1 MPWRTQVLFFTWWF
15 CNQQYF
21 QTRMI
26 QISISRYQNVTLF
39 GGGYTHVR
47 FIISAIMECGWLRLL
62 VRCAGHAWASS
73 SSLHSQMIDLFRID
87 TITKTKK
94 HCLSILLIC
103 HYIQYSIYL
112 VKRSNLE
119 CLNLVSRFLSTT
131 REIKILR
138 HFSRHEFTP
147 TQLTVVG
154 PERVGSNKTI
164 NLKNFRFWNG
174 HHLWM
179 EGVRHYIQMTW

>member
-1 MPWRTQVLFFTWWF
+1 
-15 CNQQYF
+15 
-21 QTRMI
+21 
-26 QISISRYQNVTLF
+26 
-39 GGGYTHVR
+39 
-47 FIISAIMECGWLRLL
+47 MECVWLRLL

-73 SSLHSQMIDLFRID
+73 SSLHSQMTDLFRID

-131 REIKILR
+131 REIEILR

-147 TQLTVVG
+147 MRLTGIG
-154 PERVGSNKTI
+154 PERVGSNSFDIFKFRNNIIIICEWREYVIIFIWHDNMEKVIKTNAPEATYVYVKLICMHI
-164 NLKNFRFWNG
+164 NCFLISLEKFD
-174 HHLWM
+174 
-179 EGVRHYIQMTW
+179 GVVPLSLYWVVS